1 MSYVDGFVLAV
12 PTAKRE
18 AYIAFAQD
26 AAPIFRDHGAIG
38 FVECWGD
45 DVPNG
50 KSTSFPM
57 AVNADADETVVLAW
71 IIWPSKEARDSGM
84 AKVNAD
90 PRSAHHK
97 PENIPFDGKRMI
109 FGGFTP
115 IVELD

>member
-18 AYIAFAQD
+18 AYIAL
-26 AAPIFRDHGAIG
+26 
-38 FVECWGD
+38 
-45 DVPNG
+45 
-50 KSTSFPM
+50 
-57 AVNADADETVVLAW
+57 VLAW